1 MMKPVPSCCSI
12 AVLTVAACATQQ
24 VRGSIDGPTGT
35 ETFVGT
41 AHGSVV
47 DKSGNMTFTTNTGV
61 VCSGRFVYLT
71 VEAARGIFDCG
82 NGQGGPFDLTRAGDR
97 WVGTGIVGN
106 RRVAIELGHL

>member
-1 MMKPVPSCCSI
+1 MVKAFLCCCSI

-71 VEAARGIFDCG
+71 VESARLEGSSIAAMA
-82 NGQGGPFDLTRAGDR
+82 RAGR
-97 WVGTGIVGN
+97 ST
-106 RRVAIELGHL
+106 